1 MPEIILVLPGQ
12 SVALSPEASGFAHG
26 FGFFETMRYAE
37 GQLHAW
43 SDHWARLQ
51 HSAGTFELP
60 LPAEAEVIDAL
71 KAFVDQA
78 DLLEATIK
86 LSLLKGPGDSQLFV
100 YTRPPLPLP
109 ESRRLWLDL
118 ETPIYERSPLA
129 GHKTHNYMESM
140 HCLGRARSRGYADAL
155 RLDSQGRLAEASTAN
170 CFFIMGGRLCTPA
183 ADTGILP
190 GVTRARLLRSPE
202 LAVETGH
209 YTLDDLQAAEAFFTT
224 NATHGI
230 QIMDRLD
237 GLPGGTGIDF
247 NNAHPALEK
256 IRAIFQAAGTG
267 IRLR

>member
-12 SVALSPEASGFAHG
+12 SVTLSPTASGFAHG

-51 HSAGTFELP
+51 HSAGTFGLS
-60 LPAEAEVIDAL
+60 LPAEAEVIEAMQS
-71 KAFVDQA
+71 FVKQA
-78 DLLEATIK
+78 DLLEGTIK
-86 LSLLKGPGDSQLFV
+86 LSLLKGAEDSQLFV
-100 YTRPPLPLP
+100 YTRPLFPLQ

-118 ETPIYERSPLA
+118 GAPIFERSPLA

-155 RLDSQGRLAEASTAN
+155 RLDSQGRVAETSTAN
-170 CFFIMGGRLCTPA
+170 CFFVVAERLCTPA

-202 LAVETGH
+202 LAIETGH

-224 NATHGI
+224 NAMHGI
-230 QIMDRLD
+230 QMIERLD
-237 GLPGGTGIDF
+237 GLPGGGGIDF
-247 NNAHPALEK
+247 NDAHPALEK
-256 IRAIFQAAGTG
+256 IRSIFQAAGTG
-267 IRLR
+267 ICLW